1 MQHTLHCKQGTFLS
15 AYAAMGAG
23 VIKVMRAY
31 ACMRGGVKVVRA
43 YGLGHQLSLDF
54 VKFCLSICSENKW
67 QNFYDDMH

>member
-1 MQHTLHCKQGTFLS
+1 
-15 AYAAMGAG
+15 MGAG